1 MQYGM
6 RNTQYAP
13 TTGRTHNTRKTQER
27 TYAMKTVHLGKTN
40 LQVTP
45 FCLGAMMFGGKTD
58 RQAGVEIVHQAID
71 AGVNFIDTADVYN
84 GGRSEEIVG
93 EALQGLRDR
102 VVLASK
108 AGMTVGEGANDT
120 GLSRYHIVRAAEAS
134 LKRLQTDR
142 IDLYYV
148 HWPVARL
155 NVEEMARALEDL
167 VAQGKI
173 LYPACSNFPAW
184 LCSRALWV
192 QDVLGC
198 APLVAGQYPY
208 NLIERGIEVEILPM
222 AAALGLGIVT
232 YRALSAGALTAKYLD
247 GVPEG
252 SRGQGDERI
261 GRWTETYRTSIEKL
275 RDYAQARGYSAA
287 DAAIAWVASHP
298 AVTAPLVG
306 LSRLEQLDANLHA
319 FEWEMTPDERDE
331 VAGFFP
337 TEVWEEAGG
346 SFPAW
351 RRSYEIMP

>member
-1 MQYGM
+1 
-6 RNTQYAP
+6 
-13 TTGRTHNTRKTQER
+13 
-27 TYAMKTVHLGKTN
+27 MKYVNLGNTN
-40 LQVTP
+40 LQVSP
-45 FCLGAMMFGGKTD
+45 FCLGAMMFGGKTG
-58 RQAGVEIVHQAID
+58 RQEGIEIVHRAVD
-71 AGVNFIDTADVYN
+71 AGINFVDTADVYN

-108 AGMTVGEGANDT
+108 AGMKVGKGPNDT

-134 LKRLQTDR
+134 LQRLRTDR

-184 LCSRALWV
+184 LFCRSLWV
-192 QDVLGC
+192 QDALSYT
-198 APLVAGQYPY
+198 PLVAGQYPY
-208 NLIERGIEVEILPM
+208 NLIERGLEVEILPM
-222 AAALGLGIVT
+222 AQALGLGIVT
-232 YRALSAGALTAKYLD
+232 YRPLSAGTLTAKYLD
-247 GVPEG
+247 GVPGG
-252 SRGQGDERI
+252 SRGEGDERI
-261 GRWTETYRTSIEKL
+261 GRWTETYCAGIKQL
-275 RDYAQARGYSAA
+275 RDFARERGYSAA
-287 DAAIAWVASHP
+287 DAAIAWVAGHP

-306 LSRLEQLDANLHA
+306 LSRLEQLTANLRA
-319 FEWEMTPDERDE
+319 FEWEMTPEERDE
-331 VAGFFP
+331 IAGFFP

-351 RRSYEIMP
+351 RRSYEIMD

>member
-1 MQYGM
+1 
-6 RNTQYAP
+6 
-13 TTGRTHNTRKTQER
+13 
-27 TYAMKTVHLGKTN
+27 MKTVPLGNTN

-45 FCLGAMMFGGKTD
+45 FCLGAMMFGGKTG
-58 RQAGVEIVHQAID
+58 RQEAIEIIHQAID
-71 AGVNFIDTADVYN
+71 AGINFVDTADVYN
-84 GGRSEEIVG
+84 AGRSEEIVG
-93 EALQGLRDR
+93 EALEGQRDK

-108 AGMTVGEGANDT
+108 AGMSVGAGANDA

-134 LKRLQTDR
+134 LKRLRTDR

-148 HWPVARL
+148 HWPVERL
-155 NVEEMARALEDL
+155 NVEEMARALESL

-184 LCSRALWV
+184 LFCRALWV

-208 NLIERGIEVEILPM
+208 NLIERGLEVEILPM

-232 YRALSAGALTAKYLD
+232 YRPLSAGTLTAKYLQ

-252 SRGQGDERI
+252 SRGEKDERI
-261 GRWTETYRTSIEKL
+261 GRWMDAYRTGIENL
-275 RDYAQARGYSAA
+275 CDFARVRSYSAA
-287 DAAIAWVASHP
+287 DAAIAWVAAHP
-298 AVTAPLVG
+298 AVTSPLVG
-306 LSRLEQLDANLHA
+306 VSRLEQLTANLRA
-319 FEWEMTPDERDE
+319 FEWEMSDAERAE
-331 VAGFFP
+331 ISGFFP

-346 SFPAW
+346 RFPDW